1 VCWQKIESKYS
12 DTGWR
17 FKQVV
22 HSLSH
27 ILHTALGLWV
37 VYFFDLVYLLE
48 VFRYTKRVHK
58 EGPFAVLHGTCNSLF
73 SLVATRLT
81 ACEIL
86 LM

>member
-48 VFRYTKRVHK
+48 VFRYTKRV
-58 EGPFAVLHGTCNSLF
+58 
-73 SLVATRLT
+73 TRKDLSQSYT
-81 ACEIL
+81 EPAIL
-86 LM
+86 CFRSWPPG